1 MSFIKQAAGLMCAL
15 GFSLTTMAEL
25 VVEDGYVR
33 KPIPGRTMT
42 AAFMKIHNTAEEDAI
57 LTSATLE
64 GAKRVEIHTHTHEDG
79 VMKMRQIFE
88 LPIKAGESVTL
99 EPGGLHLMIFGLTTL
114 PENPKLELCTK
125 DKVCYST
132 TITAKSLVKKHH

>member
-1 MSFIKQAAGLMCAL
+1 MNFIKQAASLVCVL

-42 AAFMKIHNTAEEDAI
+42 AAFMEIHNTAANDAV
-57 LTSATLE
+57 LTSASLE
-64 GAKRVEIHTHTHEDG
+64 GAGSVEIHTHTHENG
-79 VMKMRQIFE
+79 VMRMRQVFE

-99 EPGGLHLMIFGLTTL
+99 EPGGLHLMIFGITKL
-114 PENPKLELCTK
+114 PENPKLELCTA
-125 DKVCYST
+125 DKTCYST
-132 TITAKSLVKKHH
+132 TIEARSLVKKN